1 MKYNLSNLNFHMFIK
16 FFDYKISEN
25 LPTID
30 LNKKITVNT
39 INAHAF
45 ICAESDNRFK
55 KSLLK
60 SDIVTP
66 DGVGVTLALFFIKKL
81 KINKVAGWDIHKF
94 YLNQAEAKKL
104 KVFYMGAGDST
115 LIKIKEK
122 IGMKFPNVEVDTYSP
137 PFKPV
142 LSKKDNEKIIKK
154 INDFAPHILFVGM
167 TAPKQEKWVYEN
179 IDFISCN
186 VACSIGA
193 VFDFFAET
201 QKRASKIWIKLH
213 LEWLERF
220 LRNPKKMYDRVF
232 ISIPKFLF
240 FLIKNRKII

>member
-1 MKYNLSNLNFHMFIK
+1 MFIK

-25 LPTID
+25 LPNVD
-30 LNKKITVNT
+30 LNKRKIVNT

-45 ICAESDNRFK
+45 ICAESDDRFK
-55 KSLLK
+55 KSLLR
-60 SDIVTP
+60 SDIITP
-66 DGVGVTLALFFIKKL
+66 DGVGVTLALSFLKRV

-94 YLNQAEAKKL
+94 YLNQAEEKKL
-104 KVFYMGAGDST
+104 KVFYMGASDST
-115 LIKIKEK
+115 LNKIKEK
-122 IGMKFPNVEVDTYSP
+122 IIIKFPNVQVDTYSP
-137 PFKPV
+137 PFKPSF
-142 LSKKDNEKIIKK
+142 SKKDNEIIIKK
-154 INDFAPHILFVGM
+154 INDFAPHILFVGV

-186 VACSIGA
+186 IACSIGA

-201 QKRASKIWIKLH
+201 QKRASKIWIELN

-220 LRNPKKMYDRVF
+220 LRNPKKMYNRVF

-240 FLIKNRKII
+240 FVIKNRKKI